1 MENQYTAESLKLEIK
16 ALEIKQAEEGK
27 LLKEQLLITYE
38 NLKPINILK
47 NIVSDFSSSD
57 NLKRDFLEI
66 VAGMTSGFITKKIV
80 VGRSKNP
87 MLKLIGL
94 AIQFGI
100 TTVVSK
106 KYKVIKESVFQFIS
120 QFLEGKEQK
129 AKTVEKEIIT
139 EKDEAEQNQQF

>member
-1 MENQYTAESLKLEIK
+1 MENQYTAESLKEEIK

-27 LLKEQLLITYE
+27 LLKKQLLITYE
-38 NLKPINILK
+38 NFKPINILK

-57 NLKRDFLEI
+57 NYKQDFLEI

-106 KYKVIKESVFQFIS
+106 KYQAIKESVIQFVNH
-120 QFLEGKEQK
+120 FLEGREQK
-129 AKTVEKEIIT
+129 
-139 EKDEAEQNQQF
+139 KDVADESSAQN

>member
-1 MENQYTAESLKLEIK
+1 MENQYTAESLKEEIK

-27 LLKEQLLITYE
+27 LLKKQLLITYE
-38 NLKPINILK
+38 NFKPINILK
-47 NIVSDFSSSD
+47 NIVRDFSSSD
-57 NLKRDFLEI
+57 NYKQDFLEI

-106 KYKVIKESVFQFIS
+106 KYQAIKESVIQFVNH
-120 QFLEGKEQK
+120 FLEGREQK
-129 AKTVEKEIIT
+129 
-139 EKDEAEQNQQF
+139 KDVADESSAQN